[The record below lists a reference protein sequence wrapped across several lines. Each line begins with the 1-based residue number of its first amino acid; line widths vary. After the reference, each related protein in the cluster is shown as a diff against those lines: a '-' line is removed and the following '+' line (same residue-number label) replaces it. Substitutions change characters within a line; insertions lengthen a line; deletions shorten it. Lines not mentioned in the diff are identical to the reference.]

1 MKKISFIILFATLI
15 FLTGCPNDDPVK
27 PDPCAGKKPVTAEI
41 KVMQKVINY
50 IENIDEWIETDTVP
64 ISKFVAFEAVGEYQY
79 YEWQI
84 LGDTTKYYNRR
95 QTFMFDKVWGEL
107 TIRLIVRKQPDTLCF
122 PTDDGL
128 DTAFKKIIV
137 VKREDLAIYGSY
149 FGYHEGNS
157 LDTFTVDI
165 KFEGGNRGLVIY
177 NINRGCRIPIEVE
190 PFAAYINL
198 DYCNYYFNFIGEF
211 FSYFVYGCEA
221 PIGSGI
227 LDISNNK
234 ISIDYESGPKNDR
247 KKYKFVGVKR

>member
-1 MKKISFIILFATLI
+1 MKNLIFLILLFALI

-27 PDPCAGKKPVTAEI
+27 PDPCAGKKPVSAEI

-50 IENIDEWIETDTVP
+50 IESKDEWIETDTLP

-107 TIRLIVRKQPDTLCF
+107 TIRLIVRNQPDTLCF

-149 FGYHEGNS
+149 YGYHEGNP

-165 KFEGGNRGLVIY
+165 KFEGGNRGLVMY
-177 NINRGCRIPIEVE
+177 NINRGCIIPLNIESPEVVVRNN
-190 PFAAYINL
+190 F
-198 DYCNYYFNFIGEF
+198 CNHTIIFNGEYPAF
-211 FSYFVYGCEA
+211 GCEMPTGRA
-221 PIGSGI
+221 NLNIA
-227 LDISNNK
+227 NNTLV
-234 ISIDYESGPKNDR
+234 IDYESGPANDR
-247 KKYKFVGVKR
+247 KQYKFIGVKK